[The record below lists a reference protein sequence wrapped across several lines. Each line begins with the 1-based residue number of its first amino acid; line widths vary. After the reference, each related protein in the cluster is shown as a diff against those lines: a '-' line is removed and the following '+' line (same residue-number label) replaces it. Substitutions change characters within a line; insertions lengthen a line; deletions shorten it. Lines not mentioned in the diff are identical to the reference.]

1 MFHRPKH
8 LQRPHVE
15 EYVVREIQPV
25 VTHYVT
31 NKVYRHVHQY
41 PHTESFVNRKL
52 PHHLSTYSS
61 PGDNRLANRGGLFCI
76 PIGIMTSY
84 ISIGL

>member
-41 PHTESFVNRKL
+41 PHTESFVNREL
-52 PHHLSTYSS
+52 P
-61 PGDNRLANRGGLFCI
+61 PP
-76 PIGIMTSY
+76 PINIQQPWRQPPR
-84 ISIGL
+84 

>member
-31 NKVYRHVHQY
+31 NK
-41 PHTESFVNRKL
+41 
-52 PHHLSTYSS
+52 STDTFINTLIQS
-61 PGDNRLANRGGLFCI
+61 RL
-76 PIGIMTSY
+76 
-84 ISIGL
+84 